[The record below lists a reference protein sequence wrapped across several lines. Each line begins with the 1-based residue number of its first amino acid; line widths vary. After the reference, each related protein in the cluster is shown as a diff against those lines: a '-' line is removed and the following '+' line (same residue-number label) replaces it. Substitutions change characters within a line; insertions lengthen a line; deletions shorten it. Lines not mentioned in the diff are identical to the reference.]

1 MKLQS
6 ILESL
11 LFISNQP
18 LSLKELAK
26 AADADISET
35 KETLIKL
42 GNEYQESGRGFILVN
57 NNDKYQLTTAP
68 QNAELISRFL
78 KDETSGELTPA
89 SLEALTIIAYRGP
102 LPKAELEMIR
112 GINCSLI
119 LRNLL
124 IRGLIEESQDKIL
137 GETVYSVTLEF
148 LKYLGVSSLSE
159 LPDYEKLHAREPLST
174 PVGEESL
181 GTDLETKT
189 N

>member
-1 MKLQS
+1 MKLES

-18 LSLKELAK
+18 LALKDLAK
-26 AADADISET
+26 AVDASAGEVKDALAKIGS
-35 KETLIKL
+35 
-42 GNEYQESGRGFILVN
+42 EYQESGRGFILAQ

-68 QNAELISRFL
+68 ENAEIVSRFL

-102 LPKAELEMIR
+102 VTKAELEMIR

-124 IRGLIEESQDKIL
+124 IRGLIEEAEDKAL
-137 GETVYSVTLEF
+137 GEAVYSVSLDF
-148 LKYLGVSSLSE
+148 LKYLGVANLNE
-159 LPDYEKLHAREPLST
+159 LPDYEKLHAREPLTST
-174 PVGEESL
+174 VTEADADS
-181 GTDLETKT
+181 DLEIKT

>member
-1 MKLQS
+1 MKLES

-26 AADADISET
+26 AADVSVGDVKDALT
-35 KETLIKL
+35 KI
-42 GNEYQESGRGFILVN
+42 GAEYQESGRGFILAH

-68 QNAELISRFL
+68 ENAEIVSRFL

-102 LPKAELEMIR
+102 VTKTELEMIR

-124 IRGLIEESQDKIL
+124 IRGLIEETEDKIL
-137 GETVYSVTLEF
+137 GETVYSVSLDF
-148 LKYLGVSSLSE
+148 LKYLGVANLNE
-159 LPDYEKLHAREPLST
+159 LPDYEKLHARQPLTSAVT
-174 PVGEESL
+174 EADADP
-181 GTDLETKT
+181 TLEIKT